1 MYHVTGSVQE
11 GVHGTPDATFI
22 ILDDDLCAIANR
34 TANPQMIFMQGK
46 MKIKGNMA
54 KAMKFTPDILPAI

>member
-1 MYHVTGSVQE
+1 MYYVTGKVQE

-22 ILDDDLCAIANR
+22 IQDSDLCAIADR
-34 TANPQMIFMQGK
+34 SVNPQMVFMQGK

-54 KAMKFTPDILPAI
+54 KAMKFTPDILPQV